1 MLVVGALSGCGGSHG
16 AGRAARI
23 DPHPMPAD
31 TLIMPAAEIGHY
43 GGRFVMA
50 VTSEPKT
57 FCRLMAND
65 QASNDIGDLMFAG
78 LT

>member
-1 MLVVGALSGCGGSHG
+1 MLVLGALSGCGGSHG

-31 TLIMPAAEIGHY
+31 TLIMPAREIGHY

-50 VTSEPKT
+50 VTGEPKT
-57 FCRLMAND
+57 FF
-65 QASNDIGDLMFAG
+65 ASPHEERTKRFLEKIL
-78 LT
+78 